1 MKKLYS
7 ILFFSFTTL
16 FVYAKSEPM
25 GAAADSNEVKK
36 LNFYGYKNRFSN
48 PELTVNYANQAIAM
62 ARKIG
67 YVAGEAEGY
76 RIKGI
81 GNFYLNKPDSA
92 IDAYFVARNL
102 FTQINNKIGEAN
114 VYNNIGNLYQEANYD
129 KALEYF
135 ANAQAIAEAIHN
147 DTLIAKINLN
157 KGNIYYHHNK
167 LQEALTFYNLS
178 YGQFAKLG
186 VKETMILCRQD
197 LGVTYYKMN
206 NYNKAEELLL
216 QALTDARANDMNSS
230 IAEID
235 SRLFDIY
242 LAQNNFDKAEQAL
255 REGEACAKALKNDR
269 DIADYDKSWYQ
280 LEFKRKNY
288 KEAVIHLE
296 KLFKKDSVAYNSTL
310 STNFGLA
317 RQEIDYRQREEL
329 AKRDKEIASQR
340 FWLLT
345 IMLGLLLVVVGLL
358 MTNVRRK
365 ASNNAKLT
373 ELNNEV
379 SRQKDNLDRINHHLE
394 EIIDERTRDL
404 QAKNRKLSEYS
415 SYLSHQIRGPIA
427 TLKGLMNLEKEGLVD
442 KEECIVM
449 MDKCVSEID
458 EKIIEMSDMLHDTST
473 GQDV

>member
-1 MKKLYS
+1 MKKLYV
-7 ILFFSFTTL
+7 ILFLSLSTL
-16 FVYAKSEPM
+16 FVYAKREP
-25 GAAADSNEVKK
+25 AVSAADSNEVKK
-36 LNFYGYKNRFSN
+36 LNLYGYKNRFSN
-48 PELTVNYANQAIAM
+48 PEQTIAYANQAIAM
-62 ARKIG
+62 ARKIQ
-67 YVAGEAEGY
+67 YTAGEAEGY

-92 IDAYFVARNL
+92 IDYYFTARKL
-102 FTQINNKIGEAN
+102 FQQINDKMGEAN

-135 ANAQAIAEAIHN
+135 NSAEAIARAVHN

-157 KGNIYYHHNK
+157 KGNIFYHHNK
-167 LQEALTFYNLS
+167 LQEALTFYNQS
-178 YGQFAKLG
+178 YQQFTRLG
-186 VKETMILCRQD
+186 IKESMIICRQD
-197 LGVTYYKMN
+197 LGVTYYKLGD
-206 NYNKAEELLL
+206 YKKAEELLL

-230 IAEID
+230 VASID

-242 LAQNNFDKAEQAL
+242 LRQDKFDQAERAL
-255 REGEACAKALKNDR
+255 KEGQTCAELLKNDR
-269 DIADYDKSWYQ
+269 DIADYDKSWYE
-280 LEFKRKNY
+280 LEFHRKNY
-288 KEAVIHLE
+288 KAAITYLE
-296 KLFKKDSVAYNSTL
+296 RLFKKDSVAYNTTVSISLGL
-310 STNFGLA
+310 SQQENA
-317 RQEIDYRQREEL
+317 HRQKEEI
-329 AKRDKEIASQR
+329 AVKDKEIATQR

-345 IMLGLLLVVVGLL
+345 IMLGLLLAVVGLL

-404 QAKNRKLSEYS
+404 QTKNRKLSEYS

-458 EKIIEMSDMLHDTST
+458 EKIIEMSDMLHDTRT
-473 GQDV
+473 RND